1 MVQSMYIIFVCYCMM
16 RRFRVMWAWM
26 VSIPLTVLFHY
37 SLIFR
42 HSLSFISAF
51 LSIILSPNY
60 LTFRFLLLWSSSP
73 ISLQSRYCQ
82 ITILICYDRCSLCL
96 ATITLISNDNVSAM
110 NTFLPCLLVCFIS
123 RICQN
128 TFLSWSVMSLGSCH
142 GRKLALSPW

>member
-1 MVQSMYIIFVCYCMM
+1 MYDEEVQSDVG
-16 RRFRVMWAWM
+16 VDGEHPADGA
-26 VSIPLTVLFHY
+26 VSLQSDFPTFIVFHI
-37 SLIFR
+37 SI
-42 HSLSFISAF
+42 SFDQN
-51 LSIILSPNY
+51 LILSPNY

-82 ITILICYDRCSLCL
+82 ITFLICYDRCSLCL

-128 TFLSWSVMSLGSCH
+128 TFLS
-142 GRKLALSPW
+142 

>member
-42 HSLSFISAF
+42 PSFFHISISF
-51 LSIILSPNY
+51 DQNLILSPNY

-128 TFLSWSVMSLGSCH
+128 TFLS
-142 GRKLALSPW
+142 